1 MCYIGSKSLSHILTY
16 ITRCKDRLIAF
27 CGASP
32 NARKQ
37 IIESVMTY
45 WKDQPGIGVNIV
57 DKLLNYTILSPQSV
71 IEWALESKSSR
82 LSRAYVYE
90 LVAATVGKVTG
101 RFRQVISARHA
112 LNLTAEQKQALQE
125 PAEAERKSMK
135 ELFVVME
142 DLLVPWASGTK
153 DQTVED
159 GDGSS
164 EEAAAIIQWGERWL
178 RTFRRKIAVE
188 EAWFL
193 EVEKIA
199 GAIEG
204 NGVMAMED

>member
-1 MCYIGSKSLSHILTY
+1 
-16 ITRCKDRLIAF
+16 
-27 CGASP
+27 
-32 NARKQ
+32 
-37 IIESVMTY
+37 MTY

-153 DQTVED
+153 DQTMED